1 MLCNFRS
8 RDWNFV
14 DSDYSRENTNH
25 AQVLSSE
32 IPVIRPL
39 QDVTNSLV
47 AVHPTPE
54 IAAIHT
60 VCLLTRTGSAPSRS
74 RTLALR
80 LCLWVSFLS
89 LVGYNLSRPHTAVA
103 ALDVVT
109 PAAIDTGL
117 RPESI
122 EGNAG
127 EPLAVTPGAGSDL
140 NSNLSSD
147 LTPDLSVEWA
157 APDLRLAQRLPQSDD
172 SQDLEEPEI
181 ESLPPLEELLPP
193 RSPNDDTPS
202 NLDEIPGSIEV
213 QGYRVVGSTVFD
225 AAIFADLLA
234 DLTGPEIRFAQLLE
248 ARTRIT
254 DLYIEKKYITS
265 GAFLPPQTIENGIV
279 EIQVIEGSLEDIVIT
294 GTDRLRPH
302 YIRSRIERATDAP
315 LNVDDLLEAL
325 QMLQLDPLIEN
336 LSAELSAGLHLG
348 SNLLEVEIGEAN
360 SFSTSLQFDNG
371 RSPTVGVLR
380 SRVGVNEA
388 NLFGIGDMIDLSYSL
403 TEGSD
408 EYAASYT
415 VPLNSSNATLGAS
428 ARFTSSQIIEA
439 PFDRI
444 DIAADSRDFELTFRQ
459 PIVRSPREEL
469 ALGLTFSRRE
479 SDTSLLGVGFPLS
492 NGANDQGETRISAFR
507 FFQEWTKRESRSV
520 FAARSQFNWGI
531 PIFESTLNNQKPD
544 SRFFSWR
551 TQAQYLQLLGESNI
565 SLLLRGD
572 LQLSSTSLV
581 ALEQFG
587 VGGNRSVRGYSQDL
601 LLADNGLFGSA
612 ELRFPL
618 LTSRDGSTQLEIHPF
633 FDFGTVWNT
642 DSDNPDP
649 SELAS
654 IGVGLSF
661 DLDDVLSAK
670 LDWGI
675 PLTEVDNRDRDL
687 IERQELYFSLEWRP
701 F

>member
-1 MLCNFRS
+1 MPTLRTPRQSSLRLMETLQGVMQVAWLDHRVSRRSQRLVVHLCLCASFWS
-8 RDWNFV
+8 G
-14 DSDYSRENTNH
+14 
-25 AQVLSSE
+25 AIGGILSSGSAIAAVGE
-32 IPVIRPL
+32 ATLDLPSDFL
-39 QDVTNSLV
+39 TNSPDNFQGE
-47 AVHPTPE
+47 A
-54 IAAIHT
+54 
-60 VCLLTRTGSAPSRS
+60 GDS
-74 RTLALR
+74 
-80 LCLWVSFLS
+80 LS
-89 LVGYNLSRPHTAVA
+89 GFASL
-103 ALDVVT
+103 
-109 PAAIDTGL
+109 
-117 RPESI
+117 EF
-122 EGNAG
+122 
-127 EPLAVTPGAGSDL
+127 
-140 NSNLSSD
+140 
-147 LTPDLSVEWA
+147 A
-157 APDLRLAQRLPQSDD
+157 APETQRQPAFNLAQSVPRSDD
-172 SQDLEEPEI
+172 FQDLEEPEL
-181 ESLPPLEELLPP
+181 EPLPPIEELLPP
-193 RSPNDDTPS
+193 RSPNNETPS
-202 NLDEIPGSIEV
+202 NLDEIPGTIEV
-213 QGYRVVGSTVFD
+213 LGYRVEGSTVFD
-225 AAIFADLLA
+225 PEEFANLLA

-254 DLYIEKKYITS
+254 DLYVENKYITS

-279 EIQVIEGSLEDIVIT
+279 EIRVIEGSLEDIVIT

-315 LNVDDLLEAL
+315 LNVEDLLEAL

-336 LSAELSAGLHLG
+336 LSAELSAGLRPG
-348 SNLLEVEIGEAN
+348 SNLLEVEIGEAD
-360 SFSTSLQFDNG
+360 SFRTSLRFDNG

-380 SRVGVNEA
+380 GRVGLNEA
-388 NLFGIGDMIDLSYSL
+388 NLFGLGDMVDLSYSF
-403 TEGSD
+403 TDGSD

-415 VPLNSSNATLGAS
+415 LPLNSSNATLSAS
-428 ARFTSSQIIEA
+428 ARFTGSKIIEE

-444 DIAADSRDFELTFRQ
+444 DIEADSRDFELTFRQ
-459 PIVRSPREEL
+459 PILRSPREEL
-469 ALGLTFSRRE
+469 AFGLTFSRRE

-492 NGANDQGETRISAFR
+492 NGANDDGETRISAFR

-531 PIFESTLNNQKPD
+531 PLFESSLNNAKPD

-551 TQAQYLQLLGESNI
+551 TQAQYLQLLGTSNI

-572 LQLSSTSLV
+572 LQLSTTSMV

-618 LTSRDGSTQLEIHPF
+618 FTSRDGSTQLEIHPF

-642 DSDNPDP
+642 DSADP
-649 SELAS
+649 SPNGLAS

-675 PLTEVDNRDRDL
+675 PLTEVDNRGRDI

>member
-1 MLCNFRS
+1 MDGFLSSRSATAAVAELTSDLSSHLASNSSDNFRGETGGS
-8 RDWNFV
+8 FNELV
-14 DSDYSRENTNH
+14 PPE
-25 AQVLSSE
+25 L
-32 IPVIRPL
+32 IP
-39 QDVTNSLV
+39 
-47 AVHPTPE
+47 PE
-54 IAAIHT
+54 T
-60 VCLLTRTGSAPSRS
+60 QRQ
-74 RTLALR
+74 
-80 LCLWVSFLS
+80 
-89 LVGYNLSRPHTAVA
+89 
-103 ALDVVT
+103 
-109 PAAIDTGL
+109 PAF
-117 RPESI
+117 
-122 EGNAG
+122 N
-127 EPLAVTPGAGSDL
+127 
-140 NSNLSSD
+140 
-147 LTPDLSVEWA
+147 
-157 APDLRLAQRLPQSDD
+157 LAQSVPRSDD
-172 SQDLEEPEI
+172 FRDLEEPEL
-181 ESLPPLEELLPP
+181 EPLPPIEELLPP
-193 RSPNDDTPS
+193 RSPNNETPS
-202 NLDEIPGSIEV
+202 NLDEIPGTIEV
-213 QGYRVVGSTVFD
+213 LGYRVEGSTVFE
-225 AAIFADLLA
+225 AEEFANLLA

-254 DLYIEKKYITS
+254 DLYVENKYITS

-279 EIQVIEGSLEDIVIT
+279 EIRVIEGSLEDIVIT

-315 LNVDDLLEAL
+315 LNVDNLLEAL

-336 LSAELSAGLHLG
+336 LSAELSAGLRPG
-348 SNLLEVEIGEAN
+348 SNLLEVEIGEAE
-360 SFSTSLQFDNG
+360 SFRTSLQFDNG

-380 SRVGVNEA
+380 GRVGVSEA
-388 NLFGIGDMIDLSYSL
+388 NLFGLGDMVDLSYSF
-403 TEGSD
+403 TDGSD

-415 VPLNSSNATLGAS
+415 LPLNSSNATLSAS
-428 ARFTSSQIIEA
+428 ARFTASKIIEE

-444 DIAADSRDFELTFRQ
+444 DIEADSRDFELTFRQ
-459 PIVRSPREEL
+459 PIIRSPREEL
-469 ALGLTFSRRE
+469 AFGLTFSRRE

-492 NGANDQGETRISAFR
+492 NGANDDGETRISAFR

-531 PIFESTLNNQKPD
+531 PIFESTLNNAKPD

-551 TQAQYLQLLGESNI
+551 TQVQYLQLLGTSNI

-572 LQLSSTSLV
+572 LQLSTTSMV

-618 LTSRDGSTQLEIHPF
+618 FTSRDGSTQLEIHPF

-642 DSDNPDP
+642 DSADP
-649 SELAS
+649 LPNDLAS

-675 PLTEVDNRDRDL
+675 PLTEVDNRGRDI